1 VAGGWR
7 ILYNEELH
15 NLHASPNIFR
25 AIKSRRTGEVGHI
38 QCMGETRNVYKTL
51 VEKTYGKKP
60 LGRPRRIILKW
71 ILSNYGVKM

>member
-1 VAGGWR
+1 
-7 ILYNEELH
+7 
-15 NLHASPNIFR
+15 
-25 AIKSRRTGEVGHI
+25 VGHI

-71 ILSNYGVKM
+71 ILSKYGVKM